1 MFNPDTWFSPW
12 SLAPIAV
19 MMLLCGLF
27 LKGACS
33 AFNRAVDD
41 NPSASIEPPS
51 FMRALAILVIMFAFI
66 TVANWGM
73 ASGMSYLEP
82 ADMGSLMS
90 HVPKNHEGSPLL
102 TPESVYEMLVVT
114 LWMTSA
120 LLQYVFCSLLMMY
133 GFNVRYRQANVI
145 AFLFAQ
151 RAAIYSTM
159 LVALLGTGISI
170 YLQRSE
176 SERQSSQETEAVST
190 ETSGVH
196 ESLAD

>member
-1 MFNPDTWFSPW
+1 MFNPDAWFSPW
-12 SLAPIAV
+12 SLAPLAV
-19 MMLLCGLF
+19 IMLLCGLF

-66 TVANWGM
+66 AVANWGM

-82 ADMGSLMS
+82 TDMGSLMS
-90 HVPKNHEGSPLL
+90 HVPKNYEGSPLL
-102 TPESVYEMLVVT
+102 TSESVYEMTVVT

-120 LLQYVFCSLLMMY
+120 LLQYVFCALLMMY

-159 LVALLGTGISI
+159 LVALIGTGISI
-170 YLQRSE
+170 YLQRTE
-176 SERQSSQETEAVST
+176 SERQPSQETEAVST
-190 ETSGVH
+190 DTSGVH

>member
-1 MFNPDTWFSPW
+1 MFNPDVWFSPW
-12 SLAPIAV
+12 SLAPLAV

-27 LKGACS
+27 LKGACA

-41 NPSASIEPPS
+41 NPSASIDPPS

-66 TVANWGM
+66 AVANWGM

-82 ADMGSLMS
+82 TDMGSLMS

-102 TPESVYEMLVVT
+102 TSESVYEMTVVT

-120 LLQYVFCSLLMMY
+120 LLQYVFCALLMMY

-151 RAAIYSTM
+151 RAAIYSTI
-159 LVALLGTGISI
+159 LVALIGTGISL
-170 YLQRSE
+170 YLQRTG
-176 SERQSSQETEAVST
+176 SERQPSQETEAVST
-190 ETSGVH
+190 DTSGVH

>member
-19 MMLLCGLF
+19 LMLLCGLF
-27 LKGACS
+27 LKGACA

-66 TVANWGM
+66 AVANWGM

-82 ADMGSLMS
+82 TDVGSLMS
-90 HVPKNHEGSPLL
+90 HVPKNHEGNPLIS
-102 TPESVYEMLVVT
+102 PESVYEMLVVT

-120 LLQYVFCSLLMMY
+120 LLQYVFCALLMMY

-151 RAAIYSTM
+151 RAAIYSTI
-159 LVALLGTGISI
+159 LVAIIGTGINI
-170 YLQRSE
+170 YLQRAG
-176 SERQSSQETEAVST
+176 SERNSSPETEAVST

-196 ESLAD
+196 KSLAD